1 MDQQLLMSLL
11 AMRNGGALP
20 TGADGAIDPSAC
32 DPNAMLARMGQ
43 GNPTVAAILQMM
55 EARKAAEAAREPV
68 VIEGA
73 VVDVTAAE
81 LAEISAQLEAAQ
93 AEVRILRA
101 RCDTVAAALGACGLC
116 WGQDVSCRACRGHG
130 APGRS
135 IPDEE
140 LFREFVV
147 PAVRL
152 MHASRQRSNNVASR
166 ADGTTGAPREDST
179 PMRFTS

>member
-20 TGADGAIDPSAC
+20 TGADGAIDSSTC

-43 GNPTVAAILQMM
+43 ENPTVAAIMQMM
-55 EARKAAEAAREPV
+55 EARKAAAAREPV

-93 AEVRILRA
+93 AEVTILRA

>member
-11 AMRNGGALP
+11 AMRNGGALL
-20 TGADGAIDPSAC
+20 TGTGGAIDPSAC
-32 DPNAMLARMGQ
+32 DPDAMLARMGQ
-43 GNPTVAAILQMM
+43 ENPTVAAILKMM
-55 EARKAAEAAREPV
+55 EAQKAAAAAREPV

-73 VVDVTAAE
+73 VVDVAAEE

-93 AEVRILRA
+93 AEVKILRA

-116 WGQDVSCRACRGHG
+116 WGQDMSCRACRGHG

-140 LFREFVV
+140 LFCEFVV

-152 MHASRQRSNNVASR
+152 MHASRQRSNNVASH
-166 ADGTTGAPREDST
+166 AHGTTGAPREDST

>member
-1 MDQQLLMSLL
+1 MDPQLLMSLL

-20 TGADGAIDPSAC
+20 TGADGAIDPSTC
-32 DPNAMLARMGQ
+32 DPNALLARMGQ
-43 GNPTVAAILQMM
+43 ENPTVAAILQMM
-55 EARKAAEAAREPV
+55 ETQKAAAAAREPV

-81 LAEISAQLEAAQ
+81 LAEITAQLEAAR
-93 AEVRILRA
+93 AEVNILRA
-101 RCDTVAAALGACGLC
+101 RCDTIAAALGACGLC
-116 WGQDVSCRACRGHG
+116 WGEDVSCRACRGHG

-140 LFREFVV
+140 LFREFVL

-152 MHASRQRSNNVASR
+152 MHASRQRSNKASR
-166 ADGTTGAPREDST
+166 ADGTTGAPREGST

>member
-1 MDQQLLMSLL
+1 MDPQLLMSLL
-11 AMRNGGALP
+11 ATRNGGALP
-20 TGADGAIDPSAC
+20 TGADGAIDPSTC

-43 GNPTVAAILQMM
+43 ENPTVAAIMQMM
-55 EARKAAEAAREPV
+55 EARKAAAAREPV

-93 AEVRILRA
+93 AEVRILRG